1 MRPLSES
8 TARIAGKTFERKYI
22 SLGRILSQWS
32 DIVGEDLASKA
43 QPVKIHHQK
52 NNKSGARLDIAT
64 SEAHATTLR
73 MQVGL
78 ILERL
83 NNIFGD
89 QWITSIRFVSIP
101 VNQDDQSKAIKK
113 KRRDAVRKAPLSG
126 EDENFLAK
134 TLEEIKDS
142 DIKAKLE
149 KLGQAIIKEEKL

>member
-32 DIVGEDLASKA
+32 DIVGEELASKA

-52 NNKSGARLDIAT
+52 NNKKGARLDIAA

-83 NNIFGD
+83 NRLFGD

-101 VNQDDQSKAIKK
+101 INQDDYSKSMKK
-113 KRRDAVRKAPLSG
+113 KRRDTIRNAPLSG